1 MEGTSRHRPD
11 GCREMLRLAP
21 GIRTRS
27 VIQVFCAA
35 RQSAQIKL
43 VATSLVDPRLTTDEC
58 RVGDGTVER
67 KLQLQYPPLLVRGL
81 GAGVSEWIRTA
92 FRATFVAVRRRHT
105 ENAHDLA

>member
-27 VIQVFCAA
+27 VIQVLCAA

-43 VATSLVDPRLTTDEC
+43 IATSLVDPKLTTDEC
-58 RVGDGTVER
+58 RVGDGRGFVLLRGRSRWNASGGWGPECLNGFVQR
-67 KLQLQYPPLLVRGL
+67 SEQL
-81 GAGVSEWIRTA
+81 S
-92 FRATFVAVRRRHT
+92 
-105 ENAHDLA
+105 